1 MLNTN
6 DDAVARIVAMAMD
19 PDKDGEKYLFSLVRR
34 EREFTL
40 GLSTLLACLR
50 FAELG
55 GGVPRISAAWWRR
68 AASVVCDGRPL
79 RRKLRGQKPVDWD
92 PNAIPEARLRATGM
106 FDHKTDP
113 PCDSL
118 TIYEFRMRLAGEE
131 FFIGVNLVLTCLSF
145 AEQQGAVPTLAPEWW
160 DMQDVNLISSY

>member
-1 MLNTN
+1 MNTN
-6 DDAVARIVAMAMD
+6 DDAAARIVAMAMD
-19 PDKDGEKYLFSLVRR
+19 PDKDGEKYLFSLMRK
-34 EREFTL
+34 EQEFTL

-92 PNAIPEARLRATGM
+92 PNAMPEARLRAAGM
-106 FDHKTDP
+106 FEHDTDP
-113 PCDSL
+113 PCDGL
-118 TIYEFRMRLAGEE
+118 TIYELRMRLA
-131 FFIGVNLVLTCLSF
+131 GVNLVLTCLSF
-145 AEQQGAVPTLAPEWW
+145 AEQQGAVPTLSPEWW